1 MLKQEGKE
9 PLYINVAEAA
19 VLDYPASHLEVD
31 AQNFKFKTHLTAD
44 RQVQKDIFRLL
55 PLPLENH
62 YCGSKAGR

>member
-55 PLPLENH
+55 L
-62 YCGSKAGR
+62 